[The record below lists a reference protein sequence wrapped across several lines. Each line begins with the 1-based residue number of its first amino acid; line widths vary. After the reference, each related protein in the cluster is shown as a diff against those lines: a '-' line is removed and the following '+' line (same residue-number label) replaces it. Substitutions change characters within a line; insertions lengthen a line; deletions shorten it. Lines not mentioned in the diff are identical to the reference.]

1 MKIHVRQLSFDGEHW
16 WDVQDPNWIVD
27 VDELKIKHT
36 TDENPMKA
44 VETKKLPTKKIFGNE
59 S

>member
-27 VDELKIKHT
+27 VDESKICRK
-36 TDENPMKA
+36 TDELEEQTTIDKEVTDKEDFDPS
-44 VETKKLPTKKIFGNE
+44 V
-59 S
+59 